1 MQMCKMQKC
10 MVTCKPLPFLDIE
23 SFCLLDNPVLW
34 HTRPIKVTPTW
45 RSRFIPLNWDTHS
58 VSLVWKRGWKWAK
71 ITTEFFFNQTVRKVV
86 SYRDLALSQSTV
98 TLIPCVMFLKGN
110 RFEQKAESKYSRN
123 EYTSWTCEKMS
134 IVCNFKVWHSNKF
147 FFKSMFGRSRK
158 RTVTPYDDITE
169 GLKGIYKQ
177 RLLPLEKVKFLL

>member
-98 TLIPCVMFLKGN
+98 TLIPCVMFWRAIVLNKKLNPSIRGTSTLLGQVKWALFEILKCDTAIN
-110 RFEQKAESKYSRN
+110 SFSKACLVGVESGLSPLMT
-123 EYTSWTCEKMS
+123 TSLRGWKASTS
-134 IVCNFKVWHSNKF
+134 SDSFHL
-147 FFKSMFGRSRK
+147 K
-158 RTVTPYDDITE
+158 R
-169 GLKGIYKQ
+169 
-177 RLLPLEKVKFLL
+177 